1 MLSSGGCWWW
11 PGCLLVV
18 EVDGLGSEWVRRNCH
33 RECRG
38 DLDESH
44 VESHV
49 EKEMLAAEDDAKQH
63 DRR

>member
-1 MLSSGGCWWW
+1 M
-11 PGCLLVV
+11 V